1 MKIRY
6 IKNFTLKIIPLLGI
20 FVMFSNCTGK
30 FEEINTDPY
39 GISDKALEGNFNK
52 VGLPFKQIQLSIYF
66 NDPAWNTQLQQNLIA
81 DVYSGYMTPPTPF
94 AGNVNN
100 VTYALV
106 AGWNTYPWDDA
117 YDGVMKPVAHIEPLA
132 KDKYND
138 FYAWSLILKV
148 EAMHR
153 VTDIYGPI
161 IYSKFGTTNAD
172 GSTDYDSQKDVYYA
186 FFDELEKAI
195 NLLTPYAEQESTYAS
210 LPFAPFDLA
219 YGGSYTKWVKF
230 ANTLRL
236 RLAIRISDVDPTKA
250 QAEGEKALSHSIGLI
265 TKNDENL
272 MISIATTH
280 PLNVINNSWGDIR
293 MAAPMESILGGY
305 EDPRIAKYFMPATDE
320 LVAGQYKGIRGGIDI
335 DAKARYVDYSKLE
348 TFPSQIQLMT
358 SAEAWLLKA
367 EASVLGWSGAGDAK
381 TNYETGV
388 KNSFDQNGV
397 GGVDAYLADNTKTAA
412 EYIDPKAT
420 PYAAATDASPAV
432 PAGTQNNVLAGS
444 PYLSKITIM
453 WDDGASDAEKLE
465 RVITQKWIA
474 MYPDGQE
481 AWSEFRRTGYPKLFP
496 VVVNKS
502 GGEISTT
509 DFIKRIRFSAN
520 EYSTNPNGVEK
531 AKTLLGGPDTGG
543 TPLWWD
549 VN

>member
-1 MKIRY
+1 MKMKY
-6 IKNFTLKIIPLLGI
+6 IKDIFKIIPLLGI
-20 FVMFSNCTGK
+20 MMLLTNCTGK

-39 GISDKALEGNFNK
+39 GIYSKSLEGNFNN

-81 DVYSGYMTPPTPF
+81 DVYSGYMMPPTPF

-100 VTYALV
+100 MTYALV
-106 AGWNTYPWDDA
+106 GGWNTYPWDDA
-117 YDGVMKPVAHIEPLA
+117 YDGVMKPVANIEPLA

-172 GSTDYDSQKDVYYA
+172 GSTDYDSQHDVYYA

-195 NLLTPYAEQESTYAS
+195 TLLTPYAEQESTYAS

-219 YGGSYTKWVKF
+219 YNGSYTKWVKF

-236 RLAIRISDVDPTKA
+236 RLAIRISDVDPDKA
-250 QAEGEKALSHSIGLI
+250 KLEGEKALSHSIGLL
-265 TKNDENL
+265 TTNDQNL
-272 MISIATTH
+272 LISIATTH

-293 MAAPMESILGGY
+293 MGAPMESILNGY
-305 EDPRIAKYFMPATDE
+305 SDPRVTKYFVPAIDP
-320 LVAGQYKGIRGGIDI
+320 LVAGEYKGIRQGINI
-335 DAKARYVDYSKLE
+335 DAKARYVGYSQLE

-358 SAEAWLLKA
+358 SAEAWFLKA
-367 EASVLGWSGAGDAK
+367 EAAVKGWSGAGDAK

-397 GGVDAYLADNTKTAA
+397 GGVDAYLADNVKTAA
-412 EYIDPKAT
+412 EYLDPEAIT
-420 PYAAATDASPAV
+420 PGEND
-432 PAGTQNNVLAGS
+432 VLTGS
-444 PYLSKITIM
+444 PYLSTITVQ
-453 WDDGASDAEKLE
+453 WDNAATDAIKLE
-465 RVITQKWIA
+465 KIITQKWIA
-474 MYPDGQE
+474 MYPEGQE

-531 AKTLLGGPDTGG
+531 ALTLLGGPDTGG